1 MMGKKASI
9 ISLLLMTI
17 LGSALLG
24 ACAPAAAP
32 QTAAAE
38 TVTLKMAL
46 LPILD
51 AVPVFVAQ
59 REGLFAKHN
68 VAVEII
74 PVGSAPERDQVI
86 AAGQADGMVN
96 EIVSVMLYNRDQL
109 QVQIVRYA
117 QAASQSTAHFYIL
130 ASPQSGIT
138 DVSGLKGVEIGISQ
152 GTIIEYLTDRLL
164 QAEGLSTAD
173 IKSINVPRIPDRL
186 NLLLSGELKAA
197 VLPDPFGYLAT
208 QQGAVNVLDASKH
221 PEYSNSV
228 LTFRK
233 AVIDEHPEA
242 IRGFLAAVEE
252 AVALINA
259 DPTRFSSVLTE
270 QNLVPPTASGF
281 SVPSFPTWAVPTQA
295 QWDDVLAW
303 AKEKSLLTQDV
314 SYNDSV
320 NASFLP

>member
-1 MMGKKASI
+1 MKIKSKI
-9 ISLLLMTI
+9 LYVLLATL
-17 LGSALLG
+17 LGSMLLA
-24 ACAPAAAP
+24 ACAPEAAP
-32 QTAAAE
+32 ETPAAE
-38 TVTLKMAL
+38 PVTLKMAL

-59 REGLFAKHN
+59 QEGLFAKHN
-68 VAVEII
+68 LTVEII

-96 EIVSVMLYNRDQL
+96 EIVSVMLYNKEQV

-117 QAASQSTAHFYIL
+117 QAASQSTAHFYVL
-130 ASPQSGIT
+130 AAPQSGIT
-138 DVSGLKGVEIGISQ
+138 EVSGLKDVEIGISQ
-152 GTIIEYLTDRLL
+152 GTVIEYLTDRLL
-164 QAEGLSTAD
+164 QAEGLDASE

-197 VLPDPFGYLAT
+197 VLPDPFGYMAI
-208 QQGAVNVLDASKH
+208 QQGATNILDASKH

-252 AVALINA
+252 AVTMINA
-259 DPTRFSSVLTE
+259 DPARFASVLTE
-270 QNLVPPTASGF
+270 QKLVPPTASSF
-281 SVPSFPTWAVPTQA
+281 SVPSFPTSAVPTQA
-295 QWDDVLAW
+295 QWEDVLAW
-303 AKEKSLLTQDV
+303 AKGKGLLTQDV
-314 SYNDSV
+314 SYTDSV
-320 NASFLP
+320 NSSFLP

>member
-1 MMGKKASI
+1 MIRKAFI
-9 ISLLLMTI
+9 APLLAMVM
-17 LGSALLG
+17 LGSALLA

-32 QTAAAE
+32 QTPPSE
-38 TVTLKMAL
+38 PVTLRMAL

-59 REGLFAKHN
+59 REGLFARHN

-96 EIVSVMLYNRDQL
+96 EIVSVMLYNREQL

-117 QAASQSTAHFYIL
+117 QAASPKTAHFYIL

-152 GTIIEYLTDRLL
+152 GTVIEYLTDRLL
-164 QAEGLSTAD
+164 QAEGLSQSD
-173 IKSINVPRIPDRL
+173 IQSINVPRIPDRL

-208 QQGAVNVLDASKH
+208 QQGAVNILDASKH

-252 AVALINA
+252 AVVMINA
-259 DPTRFSSVLTE
+259 DPIRFASVLTE

-281 SVPSFPTWAVPTQA
+281 SVPSFPTSAVPTQA

-303 AKEKSLLTQDV
+303 AKEKGLFTQDV
-314 SYNDSV
+314 AYSDSV
-320 NASFLP
+320 NPSFLP

>member
-1 MMGKKASI
+1 MYKKAI
-9 ISLLLMTI
+9 MILPLLVI
-17 LGSALLG
+17 LGSALLA
-24 ACAPAAAP
+24 ACAPASAT
-32 QTAAAE
+32 QTPPPE
-38 TVTLKMAL
+38 PVTLKMAL

-59 REGLFAKHN
+59 KEGLFAKHN

-96 EIVSVMLYNRDQL
+96 EIVSVMLYNKDQV

-117 QAASQSTAHFYIL
+117 QAASQNTAHFYIL
-130 ASPQSGIT
+130 ASPQSGIS
-138 DVSGLKGVEIGISQ
+138 DVAGLKGVEIGISQ
-152 GTIIEYLTDRLL
+152 GTVIEYLTDRLL
-164 QAEGLSTAD
+164 QAEGLSQAD

-197 VLPDPFGYLAT
+197 VLPDPFGYLAM
-208 QQGAVNVLDASKH
+208 QQGAINILDASKH

-242 IRGFLAAVEE
+242 IRGFVAAVEE
-252 AVALINA
+252 AVAMINT
-259 DPTRFSSVLTE
+259 DPTRFASVLTE

-281 SVPSFPTWAVPTQA
+281 SVPSFPTAAVPTQA

-303 AKEKSLLTQDV
+303 AKEKGLLTQDIAY
-314 SYNDSV
+314 SDSV